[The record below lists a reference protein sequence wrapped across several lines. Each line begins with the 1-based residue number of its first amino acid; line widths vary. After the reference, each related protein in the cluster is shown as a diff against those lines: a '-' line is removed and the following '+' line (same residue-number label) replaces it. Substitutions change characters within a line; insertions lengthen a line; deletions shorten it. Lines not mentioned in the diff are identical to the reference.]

1 MSLEGQEGVGYVH
14 LLESLL
20 PDVGLVITILVL
32 IILGA
37 ERLVQLMR
45 ATYEQ
50 GAPTKFAG
58 WPGLISGPV
67 PMRPKAV
74 PSG

>member
-1 MSLEGQEGVGYVH
+1 MSLEGREGVGYVH

-20 PDVGLVITILVL
+20 PDNGLVIAILVL

-37 ERLVQLMR
+37 EGLVQLMR

-50 GAPTKFAG
+50 GAPTRFAG

-67 PMRPKAV
+67 PRRPEAV